1 MKVSD
6 LIVASQDKPASFREW
21 FALMLKWEVE
31 TDPLGNIR
39 DEYLADGQ
47 GRTFAGLTSNS
58 DGLVLTG
65 TPSVAYV
72 VELYFRKYW
81 MPFAILPSGVA
92 QIVANYALNMGKET
106 AIKLLQQSL
115 GNVVVDGILGDKTN
129 RAAWQTDQHDLCL
142 KLIELGRKHYE
153 DIGHGSRA
161 RFLSGW
167 LNRNE
172 AIAKEFTA

>member
-6 LIVASQDKPASFREW
+6 LIVAAQDKPASFREW

-47 GRTFAGLTSNS
+47 GRTYAGLTSQS
-58 DGLVLTG
+58 DGLVMTG
-65 TPSVAYV
+65 TPSVTYV

-81 MPFAILPSGVA
+81 APFAMLPTSVA
-92 QIVANYALNMGKET
+92 QIVANSGLNMGKGT
-106 AIKLLQQSL
+106 AIKLLQTAL
-115 GNVVVDGILGDKTN
+115 GNVVVDGILGENTT
-129 RAAWQTDQHDLCL
+129 RASWQTDQHDLCL
-142 KLIELGRKHYE
+142 KLIDLGRKHYE
-153 DIGHGSRA
+153 QIGHGSRA
-161 RFLSGW
+161 KFLSGW

-172 AIAKEFTA
+172 ALKAFA